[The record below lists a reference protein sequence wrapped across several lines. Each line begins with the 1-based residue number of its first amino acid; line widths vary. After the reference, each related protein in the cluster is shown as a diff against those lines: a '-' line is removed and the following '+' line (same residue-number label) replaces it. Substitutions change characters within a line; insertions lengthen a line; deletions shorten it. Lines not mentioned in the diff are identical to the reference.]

1 MAHGRRAPR
10 WTGDGTRARCRL
22 GASHEQAAT
31 HLAWPI
37 SRPGNAAH
45 LTPPLLTAPSCPTRA
60 ADPLDTHTQ
69 IQKQVLIGD
78 AACGKSSLLVRLT
91 DNRFLTNSEPT
102 IGVEFGSRIVEI
114 NEGDDRGKRIK
125 LQIWDTA
132 GQESFRAITR
142 SYYRGAGGALL
153 VFSLTSHASFA
164 HCAGWLADLR
174 AWGEDDLLVL
184 LVGNKGD
191 VLAAADEGGEAA
203 GGERREVERDEAE
216 KWARDEGLAGYVET
230 SAKSGAGVE
239 EAFNTLTRLVHA
251 RSQASLAANR
261 ARKTGSAGSALP
273 SITLAGATSAVG
285 GKCC

>member
-1 MAHGRRAPR
+1 MAT
-10 WTGDGTRARCRL
+10 WDF
-22 GASHEQAAT
+22 
-31 HLAWPI
+31 
-37 SRPGNAAH
+37 
-45 LTPPLLTAPSCPTRA
+45 
-60 ADPLDTHTQ
+60 
-69 IQKQVLIGD
+69 IQKQILLGD

-91 DNRFLTNSEPT
+91 DNRFLQHSEPT

-114 NEGDDRGKRIK
+114 NEGDDAGKRIK

-153 VFSLTSHASFA
+153 VFSLTSHSSFA
-164 HCAGWLADLR
+164 NCAGWLADLR

-191 VLAAADEGGEAA
+191 VLSGGDGAGEA
-203 GGERREVERDEAE
+203 GGERREVEREEAE
-216 KWARDEGLAGYVET
+216 KWAREEGLAGYVET
-230 SAKSGAGVE
+230 SAKSGEGVE

-261 ARKTGSAGSALP
+261 ASRKGASGGSSLPGISLAKEAG
-273 SITLAGATSAVG
+273 SAVG
-285 GKCC
+285 GRCC